1 MLMPIFT
8 SAIVGTGN
16 RSTDAK
22 SIVLK
27 SIFFILWP
35 HLMELE
41 WVAFIARSCFV
52 DYFCFF
58 IIFFAGFFPPIFMDI
73 IFFIFLNCSS
83 VKIVRISFMAFT
95 ISSR

>member
-16 RSTDAK
+16 RSIDAK

-27 SIFFILWP
+27 RIFFILSP
-35 HLMELE
+35 HMMDLE
-41 WVAFIARSCFV
+41 WFAPIARSCFI

-58 IIFFAGFFPPIFMDI
+58 IIFFAGFFSPIIMGI

-95 ISSR
+95 ISR

>member
-16 RSTDAK
+16 RSTDAN
-22 SIVLK
+22 SIVLN
-27 SIFFILWP
+27 SNFFILFP
-35 HLMELE
+35 HLIDVECF
-41 WVAFIARSCFV
+41 AFIARSCFI

-58 IIFFAGFFPPIFMDI
+58 IIFFAGFFSPIFMDI

-83 VKIVRISFMAFT
+83 VKRVRISFMAFN
-95 ISSR
+95 ISR